1 MATPENS
8 SSKLGLLWLILLRM
22 RWHHWGRIVAS
33 LVLLDQAL
41 GPITAMPDSEAVV
54 VLALGALFAPVP
66 TERRR
71 EKRDE

>member
-1 MATPENS
+1 
-8 SSKLGLLWLILLRM
+8 M

>member
-1 MATPENS
+1 
-8 SSKLGLLWLILLRM
+8 M

-33 LVLLDQAL
+33 LVLLDQTL
-41 GPITAMPDSEAVV
+41 GPVTSLPDSEAIV